1 MTRVKRVN
9 NKAVLRIK
17 GWILA
22 GTVLAGGLIAYFSIK
37 DKQELPSNVKYIEL
51 NNEENSEK
59 TTVLKYVEVGSRL
72 EELNLDNYFYDGEL
86 PTEKLDSPDTI
97 NNRFEELLKSARSYG
112 NDLNRMQDYIS
123 DILYLKGQKVL
134 IDKYM
139 DAYGNRLIYDEYVCS
154 LKNYAAKLYDFEDSN
169 NIIFWQY
176 TLSTESPYM
185 IIYTQNPK
193 SFTGVLGQD
202 NVDFKDVIKDKKI
215 LDGIEYMVRL
225 QNVKGESYSSRLKTY
240 ITSLDKAN
248 EFNELASKNQKT
260 N

>member
-22 GTVLAGGLIAYFSIK
+22 GTVLAGGIIAYFSIK
-37 DKQELPSNVKYIEL
+37 NKQELPSNVNHIEL

-72 EELNLDNYFYDGEL
+72 EELNLDNYFYDGKL

-112 NDLNRMQDYIS
+112 NDLNRMQDYIN

-139 DAYGNRLIYDEYVCS
+139 DAYGNGLIYDEYVCS
-154 LKNYAAKLYDFEDSN
+154 LKNYAAKLYDFEDSILN
-169 NIIFWQY
+169 SHLSIF
-176 TLSTESPYM
+176 
-185 IIYTQNPK
+185 I
-193 SFTGVLGQD
+193 
-202 NVDFKDVIKDKKI
+202 
-215 LDGIEYMVRL
+215 
-225 QNVKGESYSSRLKTY
+225 
-240 ITSLDKAN
+240 
-248 EFNELASKNQKT
+248 
-260 N
+260 